1 LSNYIIYVSG
11 VINFLRSR
19 SQGFTGRAFFIGGES
34 ENDGLDPGKAYTG
47 QHYLTCSDPNISP
60 SSCAECN
67 LSWAY
72 GGGSFVSAET
82 GSPVEA
88 KPAMEQILKFY
99 NEILDSNQDIA
110 SYRPYQ
116 WKTIVS
122 TDVNSKY
129 KSINWLV
136 DKDNDVWWVI
146 AESRRP
152 ESDNYIQ
159 LLQEQYVD
167 D

>member
-1 LSNYIIYVSG
+1 MSG

-19 SQGFTGRAFFIGGES
+19 SQGLTGRAFFIGGES
-34 ENDGLDPGKAYTG
+34 ENDGLDTGEAFTG

-60 SSCAECN
+60 SSCDECN
-67 LSWAY
+67 LSWSY
-72 GGGSFVSAET
+72 SDGSFVSGEK

-88 KPAMEQILKFY
+88 NLAKEQILKFY
-99 NEILDSNQDIA
+99 NEIAKPNADIA
-110 SYRPYQ
+110 SYRPYT
-116 WKTIVS
+116 WKTIVI
-122 TDVNSKY
+122 TDADSKY
-129 KSINWLV
+129 KSLNWLV

-146 AESRRP
+146 AELRRP

>member
-1 LSNYIIYVSG
+1 VSG

-19 SQGFTGRAFFIGGES
+19 SQGLTGRAFFIGGES
-34 ENDGLDPGKAYTG
+34 ENDGLNQGEAFTG

-60 SSCAECN
+60 SSCDECN
-67 LSWAY
+67 LSWSY
-72 GGGSFVSAET
+72 SDGSFVTGER

-88 KPAMEQILKFY
+88 NLAMEQILKFY
-99 NEILDSNQDIA
+99 NEIAKPNADIA
-110 SYRPYQ
+110 AYRPYQ

-122 TDVNSKY
+122 TDANSKY
-129 KSINWLV
+129 KSLNWLV

-146 AESRRP
+146 LELRSP